1 MGVPIAVFYELF
13 WLDLI
18 PGGMFIPPHLAAGVT
33 ASLALV
39 THFQLTHP
47 AQILAPLAL
56 SMPLTWLGSR
66 LEGSLREWQ
75 NRDYSSVLQWARH
88 PDESARPGRLVLRAV
103 LTGALVQGLF
113 FFACLLCLGV
123 LTDLVLHRFGPE
135 LAGSR
140 LSWTPVLLAAGA
152 GGVLSLRLR
161 RAQAL
166 FAAGVGLVILF
177 SLAGV
182 F

>member
-1 MGVPIAVFYELF
+1 MPIAVFYELF

-18 PGGMFIPPHLAAGVT
+18 PGGTFIPPHLAAGVI
-33 ASLALV
+33 ACLALT
-39 THFQLTHP
+39 THFELTHP
-47 AQILAPLAL
+47 AQILVPLVC
-56 SMPLTWLGSR
+56 SMPLTWLGAR

-75 NRDYSSVLQWARH
+75 NRDYSTILQWARH
-88 PDESARPGRLVLRAV
+88 PDDSSRPGKIVLRAV
-103 LTGALVQGLF
+103 VTGALVQGLA
-113 FFACLLCLGV
+113 FFACLLILGV

-166 FAAGVGLVILF
+166 FAVGVGLVILF